1 MNGHPLGFIPQ
12 VLELTEIG
20 QNTMVVGAYDVPQ
33 VSRALY
39 WHGKRNKKKFSYLKT
54 PNGYLITLVGFR
66 DKDDELNKINGCAP
80 KGATHRYQG
89 KYLKNIRTFKS
100 KSEASEYEYAYDFW
114 DGVKWRW
121 VACKREDFLK
131 IKPL

>member
-39 WHGKRNKKKFSYLKT
+39 WHGKRDGCKYSSVKVT
-54 PNGYLITLVGFR
+54 GGYMIILV
-66 DKDDELNKINGCAP
+66 KI
-80 KGATHRYQG
+80 Y
-89 KYLKNIRTFKS
+89 
-100 KSEASEYEYAYDFW
+100 
-114 DGVKWRW
+114 
-121 VACKREDFLK
+121 
-131 IKPL
+131 

>member
-39 WHGKRNKKKFSYLKT
+39 WHGKRNKKKFSYTKT
-54 PNGYLITLVGFR
+54 DKGYLVTLAAFR
-66 DKDDELNKINGCAP
+66 
-80 KGATHRYQG
+80 
-89 KYLKNIRTFKS
+89 
-100 KSEASEYEYAYDFW
+100 
-114 DGVKWRW
+114 
-121 VACKREDFLK
+121 
-131 IKPL
+131 